1 MGRGSATVFH
11 PHCVIY
17 NITDT
22 TTPKFTLR
30 VSSERE
36 KKKLY
41 HFIRVKTMKELS
53 TKNMFP
59 CYTVPLLANKQ
70 HTQTNIQYISP
81 VIVMPIHSGSEIY
94 NSS

>member
-36 KKKLY
+36 KKKALSF
-41 HFIRVKTMKELS
+41 HQGKNNERIINKEHVSLLHSPSLS
-53 TKNMFP
+53 
-59 CYTVPLLANKQ
+59 Q
-70 HTQTNIQYISP
+70 
-81 VIVMPIHSGSEIY
+81 
-94 NSS
+94 